1 MRIYSVE
8 IEPNGYE
15 DDLFNGTF
23 EECVEYCKK
32 HDYTKKNSGARIAE
46 IEVDKDG
53 CVTYCYEIIKEW

>member
-1 MRIYSVE
+1 MRTYSVE

-23 EECVEYCKK
+23 EECVEYCKEN
-32 HDYTKKNSGARIAE
+32 DYTQENSDARIAE

-53 CVTYCYEIIKEW
+53 SCTYCYSIITEW